1 MTPQDTPTEEIKQL
15 ILRFLE
21 GEASDQDVS
30 DLQVWLQE
38 SADNRMYFDE
48 VNNAYQASV
57 TLHRFNQQKIDQAW
71 SKLST
76 QIETEQPAK
85 GLIYSFNTINQFPFF
100 KIAASISILLL
111 SGFLIFWLLGKR
123 ENSLNT
129 IVQNNERNSIQ
140 ILLPDS
146 SVVWLNTYSSL
157 VYPTAF
163 DKNSRDVTLKGEA
176 FFDVKKGKKPFIVH
190 TQNMQVRVKGTRFN
204 VEAYTNNPS
213 AKTTLEEGKVELSVN
228 NSHKKYILKPGE
240 QIIFNAPLNKISLRK
255 VEVGN
260 FSAWKE
266 KQLVFDNT
274 PLEEIIPKLE
284 NRFSVAISADKELAA
299 TERLSLTIGDETLD
313 EVLELVKLASR
324 LKVKK
329 EKGQIILYE

>member
-1 MTPQDTPTEEIKQL
+1 MIPQETPTEEIKQL

-38 SADNRMYFDE
+38 SAGNRLYFDE

-71 SKLST
+71 SKLSE
-76 QIETEQPAK
+76 QLDTEQHVKEVNFFPRV
-85 GLIYSFNTINQFPFF
+85 SQFPFF

-111 SGFLIFWLLGKR
+111 SSFLIFWLLGKK
-123 ENSLNT
+123 ETLLNT

-140 ILLPDS
+140 IVLPDS
-146 SVVWLNTYSSL
+146 SVVWLNSYSSL

-163 DKNSRDVTLKGEA
+163 DKHSRDVTLKGEA

-204 VEAYTNNPS
+204 VEAYTDNPS
-213 AKTTLEEGKVELSVN
+213 AKTTLEEGKVELFVN
-228 NSHKKYILKPGE
+228 NSNKKYILKPGE
-240 QIIFNAPLNKISLRK
+240 QIIFNAPLNKVSLRK
-255 VEVGN
+255 VKADN

-274 PLEEIIPKLE
+274 PLQEIIPKLE
-284 NRFSVAISADKELAA
+284 NRFSVAISADDELAA
-299 TERLSLTIGDETLD
+299 TERLSLTIENETLD

>member
-1 MTPQDTPTEEIKQL
+1 MIPQETPTEEIKQL

-30 DLQVWLQE
+30 DLQAWLQQ
-38 SADNRMYFDE
+38 SAGNCLYFDE

-71 SKLST
+71 SKLSA
-76 QIETEQPAK
+76 ELDTEQHVKEVSYFP
-85 GLIYSFNTINQFPFF
+85 GVSRFPFF

-111 SGFLIFWLLGKR
+111 SGFLIFWLLGKK
-123 ENSLNT
+123 ETLLNT

-140 ILLPDS
+140 IVLPDS
-146 SVVWLNTYSSL
+146 SIVWLNSYSSL

-163 DKNSRDVTLKGEA
+163 DKQSRDVTLKGEA

-213 AKTTLEEGKVELSVN
+213 AKTTLEEGKVELSVT
-228 NSHKKYILKPGE
+228 NSNKKYILKPGE

-255 VEVGN
+255 VKVDN
-260 FSAWKE
+260 FLAWKE

-284 NRFSVAISADKELAA
+284 NRFSVAISADDELAT
-299 TERLSLTIGDETLD
+299 TERLSLTIENETLD

>member
-1 MTPQDTPTEEIKQL
+1 MIPQETPTEEIKQL

-38 SADNRMYFDE
+38 SAGNRLYFDE

-71 SKLST
+71 SNLSS
-76 QIETEQPAK
+76 QLDTEQHVKEVNFFP
-85 GLIYSFNTINQFPFF
+85 GVSRFPFF

-111 SGFLIFWLLGKR
+111 SSFLIFWLLGKK
-123 ENSLNT
+123 ENLLNT

-140 ILLPDS
+140 IVLPDS
-146 SVVWLNTYSSL
+146 SVVWLNSYSSL

-163 DKNSRDVTLKGEA
+163 DKQSRDVILKGEA

-204 VEAYTNNPS
+204 VEAYSNNPS
-213 AKTTLEEGKVELSVN
+213 AKTTLEEGKVEFSVN
-228 NSHKKYILKPGE
+228 NSNKKYVLKPGE
-240 QIIFNAPLNKISLRK
+240 QIIFNAPLNKISLKK
-255 VEVGN
+255 VKVAN
-260 FSAWKE
+260 FLAWKE
-266 KQLVFDNT
+266 KQLVFDNA

-284 NRFSVAISADKELAA
+284 NRFSVAISADDELAT
-299 TERLSLTIGDETLD
+299 TERLSLTIENETLD

>member
-1 MTPQDTPTEEIKQL
+1 MIPQDTPTEEIKQL

-30 DLQVWLQE
+30 DLQVWLQQ
-38 SADNRMYFDE
+38 SAGNRSYFDE

-71 SKLST
+71 SKLSS
-76 QIETEQPAK
+76 QIETEQPDKKVIHFPNA
-85 GLIYSFNTINQFPFF
+85 SQFPFL

-111 SGFLIFWLLGKR
+111 SGFLVFWMLGKK
-123 ENSLNT
+123 ETLLNT
-129 IVQNNERNSIQ
+129 VVQNNERNSIQ
-140 ILLPDS
+140 IVLPDS
-146 SVVWLNTYSSL
+146 SVVWLNSYSSL

-163 DKNSRDVTLKGEA
+163 DKQSRDVTLKGEA

-213 AKTTLEEGKVELSVN
+213 AKTTLEEGKVELLVN
-228 NSHKKYILKPGE
+228 NSNKKYILKPGE
-240 QIIFNAPLNKISLRK
+240 QIIFNAPLNKISLKK
-255 VEVGN
+255 VKVDN

-284 NRFSVAISADKELAA
+284 NRFSVAIAADKELAT
-299 TERLSLTIGDETLD
+299 TERLSLTVQDETLD
-313 EVLELVKLASR
+313 EVLELIKLASQ